1 MINGN
6 DNTAKEAVNAVSSPS
21 LYSYANTDWKF
32 LKADTKPLIDGGAK
46 LDKLVLRVLL
56 NRGFSKPREIGQLLN
71 TGFKNTICDPSLVL
85 DMDKAVER
93 IYNAIL
99 NKEKV
104 AIFGDYDVDGVT
116 STFLLVDVLRRSG
129 LNPNYHLPNRLT
141 DGYGLT
147 KEFVDTCKSTGVSL
161 IITTDCGIGAVEE
174 TEYANSQG
182 IDVVIFDHHVQLID
196 KIPPAVAVVD
206 ANRQDQ
212 QEVPGAY
219 LKNLCAA
226 GIVFMFLIAL
236 KRYIGSH
243 GGSPLFN
250 PTDYVDVVA
259 LGTVSDLVQ
268 LLGINRALVV
278 HVLKGKVKSLGIK
291 AMMAIL
297 GVSDIATVEDIS
309 FKISPLINAAGRL
322 GQADKALELLFTTN
336 KQSAVARAY
345 ELLELNDQR
354 RVIESEILVQA
365 LKSAELMQKS
375 RNFVCSY
382 GDGWHEGVM
391 GIISGKLRER
401 FNKPS
406 FAISFNS
413 KGEGHGS
420 ARSVPGLHIG
430 ELINSAVVAG
440 ILLKGGGHEMAGG
453 FSLLKSNIDKFIQ
466 FLDEYIPTELR
477 TLIEI
482 DACLSP
488 LSKLDNIVKKLQ
500 ILEPFGQGLMRP
512 IFAMLRVQVAN
523 IKYMADGQHARI
535 VFKDEF
541 GQGLVRTS
549 LFNSCMNQPFIDRMF
564 SNSDQLYDIV
574 GVLTFHKVFGP
585 SIILKDIRLSQ

>member
-1 MINGN
+1 MMNGS
-6 DNTAKEAVNAVSSPS
+6 TANAVADTSVSTS
-21 LYSYANTDWKF
+21 MYSYANTDWKF
-32 LKADTKPLIDGGAK
+32 LKANTKALIDSGAK
-46 LDKLVLRVLL
+46 LDELVLRILL
-56 NRGFSKPREIGQLLN
+56 NRGFSKPKEIGQLLN
-71 TGFKNTICDPSLVL
+71 TSFKNTICDPSLVL

-93 IYNAIL
+93 IYKAIAE
-99 NKEKV
+99 KERV

-116 STFLLVDVLRRSG
+116 STFLLVDVLRRNG
-129 LNPNYHLPNRLT
+129 LDPTYHLPNRLT

-147 KEFVDTCKSTGVSL
+147 KEFIDECKTNGISL
-161 IITTDCGIGAVEE
+161 VITTDCGIGAIEE
-174 TEYANSQG
+174 TEYANSQN

-196 KIPPAVAVVD
+196 KIPPAIAVVD
-206 ANRQDQ
+206 ANRQEQ
-212 QEVPGAY
+212 QEVPTAY
-219 LKNLCAA
+219 LKHLCAA

-236 KRYIGSH
+236 RRYIRNR
-243 GGSPLFN
+243 GGQLLFN
-250 PTDYVDVVA
+250 PTDYVDIVA

-268 LLGINRALVV
+268 LLGINRALVI

-297 GVSDIATVEDIS
+297 SVSDVSTVEDIS
-309 FKISPLINAAGRL
+309 FRISPLINAAGRL

-336 KQSAVARAY
+336 KQDAVARAY
-345 ELLELNDQR
+345 ELLALNDKR
-354 RVIESEILVQA
+354 RVIEAEILTHA
-365 LKSAELMQKS
+365 LQSAEAMQKNKS
-375 RNFVCSY
+375 FVCSY
-382 GDGWHEGVM
+382 GDNWHEGVM

-406 FAISFNS
+406 FVISFNA

-430 ELINSAVVAG
+430 ELINSAVEAG

-453 FSLLKSNIDKFIQ
+453 FSLLKSNIDRFMKF
-466 FLDEYIPTELR
+466 LEGHIPTDIK

-488 LSKLDNIVKKLQ
+488 LSKLENIVKKLQ

-512 IFAMLRVQVAN
+512 VFAMLRLQVAN
-523 IKYMADGQHARI
+523 IRYIADGQHARI

-541 GQGLVRTS
+541 GRGLVRTS

-564 SNSDQLYDIV
+564 TNSNQLYDIV
-574 GVLTFHKVFGP
+574 GVLTSHRVFGP
-585 SIILKDIRLSQ
+585 SIILKDIRISQ